1 MAFKLVQF
9 NLCTIPEVGLVKKWW
24 QDKAGKP
31 LSDAVRSDYGFM
43 AYKDD
48 KPIVAVF
55 LYPTLGSRM
64 AMIGFPVAN
73 PEIDIGDRR
82 DAISFLVAEVEQ
94 FAKGL
99 NYHYLVSY
107 AGSKGA
113 VEMFER
119 ENYGVF
125 DKDVTQFIKR
135 L

>member
-1 MAFKLVQF
+1 MEFKLVRF
-9 NLCTIPEVGLVKKWW
+9 NTLSEPQVGLVKLWW
-24 QDKAGKP
+24 SAKAGKP
-31 LSDAVRSDYGFM
+31 LSDVVRSDYGFM
-43 AYKDD
+43 AYDGD

-64 AMIGFPVAN
+64 AMIGFPIAN
-73 PEIDIGDRR
+73 PEIDKGIRR

-113 VEMFER
+113 VELFHR
-119 ENYGVF
+119 ENYGVY
-125 DKDVTQFIKR
+125 DKEVTQFIKR